1 MELTLESAFSTGG
14 LVGHASYLL
23 LVLSMMMRGMTLLR
37 ILVILSAFMS
47 ILYDTVWLKDPVGVF
62 WESMLVLVNIVQLAI
77 TWQQNRSARFSDEE
91 KVFMEGHLP
100 DLSMSQRRKLLNQGI
115 WITGEEETDL
125 TTEGKPVDHLV
136 YLATGQAL
144 VYSGKHPVAVC
155 DPGSFIGEMTVMNGE
170 PANGTVRLK
179 TTSRYWAIE
188 AGRLRELL
196 KKEPEIKNALEGG
209 FSRNM
214 RDKLVR
220 SNKFIL
226 DSGGVRKPSPPN
238 KPSAA

>member
-1 MELTLESAFSTGG
+1 MSRTVVQNVAGVGGADESAEATRKG
-14 LVGHASYLL
+14 VGEA
-23 LVLSMMMRGMTLLR
+23 
-37 ILVILSAFMS
+37 
-47 ILYDTVWLKDPVGVF
+47 
-62 WESMLVLVNIVQLAI
+62 
-77 TWQQNRSARFSDEE
+77 
-91 KVFMEGHLP
+91 
-100 DLSMSQRRKLLNQGI
+100 
-115 WITGEEETDL
+115 
-125 TTEGKPVDHLV
+125 
-136 YLATGQAL
+136 
-144 VYSGKHPVAVC
+144 
-155 DPGSFIGEMTVMNGE
+155 
-170 PANGTVRLK
+170 ANGTVRLK
-179 TTSRYWAIE
+179 ATSRYWAIE